1 MRIWTNQAGSGDPAR
16 RHATFT
22 KEERTVKMSFRWY
35 GDADPVS
42 LQYIRQ
48 IPGVTQIVSAV
59 YDEPVG
65 EVWPLAKIEALK
77 ARIEAAGLHFEV
89 VESVPVH
96 EDIKL
101 GKPSRDRLIAN
112 YQQTLRHLAAAG
124 IRVVCYNFMP
134 VFDWTRTELAKTL
147 EDGSTCLAFS
157 TAEVERIDPAEGI
170 SLPGWDSSY
179 QPGQL
184 QALLAEYRE
193 IDEARLWANLEYFL
207 KAIVP
212 VAAECGIRMAIHP
225 DDPPRPIFGLP
236 RIVKNRDDLARI
248 LKAVDHP
255 ANGLT
260 LCSGSLGAG
269 PQNDVEAL
277 VREFGAMGR
286 IHFAH
291 IRNVK
296 ITPEGD
302 FEESAHLSSCGS
314 LDIAA
319 IVKAYH
325 DTGFTGYVRPDHGR
339 MIWGETGKPGYGLYD
354 RALGAVYLNGLW
366 EALQKFDHA

>member
-1 MRIWTNQAGSGDPAR
+1 M
-16 RHATFT
+16 
-22 KEERTVKMSFRWY
+22 KMSFRWF
-35 GDADPVS
+35 GKSDPVS
-42 LQYIRQ
+42 LEYIRQ
-48 IPGVTQIVSAV
+48 IPGMTHIVSAI

-65 EVWPLAKIEALK
+65 EVWPMDKILALK
-77 ARIEAAGLHFEV
+77 ATIEAAGLQFTV

-101 GKPSRDRLIAN
+101 GKPTRERLIAN
-112 YQQTLRHLAAAG
+112 YQQNIRNLAAAG
-124 IRVVCYNFMP
+124 IEVICYNFMP
-134 VFDWTRTELAKTL
+134 VFDWTRTTL
-147 EDGSTCLAFS
+147 SKKLDDGSTALAFS
-157 TAEVERIDPAEGI
+157 TKEVEEIDISKGI

-179 QPGQL
+179 RPEEL

-193 IDEARLWANLEYFL
+193 IDEGKLWDHLAYFL
-207 KAIVP
+207 RAIIP
-212 VAAECGIRMAIHP
+212 VAQECGVRMAIHP

-248 LKAVDHP
+248 LKIVDTP

-269 PQNDVEAL
+269 PQNNVEAL
-277 VREFGAMGR
+277 VREFGGMGR

-291 IRNVK
+291 LRNIKV
-296 ITPEGD
+296 TPEGD
-302 FEESAHLSSCGS
+302 FEETAHLSSCGS

-325 DTGFTGYVRPDHGR
+325 DVGFQGYFRPDHGR

-354 RALGAVYLNGLW
+354 RALGAVYINGMW
-366 EALQKFDHA
+366 EALGKVS